1 MLDPCG
7 SGVGFPGLTGLRGSC
22 GRHGAVV
29 EVVRGY
35 VLACNHTSQGYKG
48 TESLLFYSSPA
59 IKKAPLIKVAI
70 SEQTFAH
77 STVLDSS
84 LSFHKFD
91 FYFIAC
97 SSSKKSHVVNDRLP
111 RHR

>member
-1 MLDPCG
+1 MH
-7 SGVGFPGLTGLRGSC
+7 VTTQARGKRALS
-22 GRHGAVV
+22 H
-29 EVVRGY
+29 
-35 VLACNHTSQGYKG
+35 
-48 TESLLFYSSPA
+48 FYLIVHLQLKRPL
-59 IKKAPLIKVAI
+59 LIKVAI

-91 FYFIAC
+91 FCFIAC

-111 RHR
+111 RHRYRLQTYYSMSTLAKHVSDNLL